1 MFKKI
6 LIANRGEIA
15 CRVMETAAKLGI
27 KTVAVYSEADA
38 GARHVEMADEAVL
51 IGPPEVSLSY
61 LKADTILDVAKQT
74 GAEAIHPG
82 YGFLSENAAFA
93 EKCEAAGVVF
103 IGPPAK
109 AIRAMGLKDAA
120 KALMV
125 KAGVPVVPGYHGEA
139 QDADLLAKEAE
150 KIGYPVLIKAVA
162 GGGGKGMRSVYSAA
176 EFPAALA
183 SAMREGQSAFGDAR
197 VLIEKFLT
205 KPRHIEIQVFADSHG
220 NAVHLFERDCSLQ
233 RRHQKV
239 IEEAPAPD
247 MPDAMREA
255 MGAAAVA
262 AAKAIGYVGA
272 GTIEFIADVSDG
284 LKQDA
289 FYFMEMNT
297 RLQVEHPVTEMIT
310 GQDLVEWQLLVAAG
324 GKLPC
329 TQEELSISGHAFEV
343 RLYAEDPAND
353 FLPATGQLLRLRPP
367 KASTSVRIDTGVRQG
382 DTVSPFYDPMIAKLI
397 VWGEN
402 RDVALQKLGAALA
415 DYQVAG
421 VATNLDF
428 LSKIATHPSFAAK
441 DLDTGFIERFK
452 DDLIPEPVEPTDE
465 DIALAVLHIVLE
477 RKKAHFAARGATNDP
492 YSPWDDMTAW
502 RLNGAGHDDFRFRI
516 NETDLPV
523 HVIYEG
529 GGFLLQLPSGMM
541 EAEAEHA
548 ADGSLLAN
556 LAGHKFDAAVVTSGP
571 KVIVMA
577 AGRQVVLQLV
587 VDDFDASGADSG
599 AGAIT
604 APMPGKIIQIFTSM
618 GAAVSKGDPLVV
630 LEAMKME
637 HTLTAFVDG
646 VIEDIFHEVGDQ
658 VDEGTIL
665 VRMEESEEAS

>member
-15 CRVMETAAKLGI
+15 CRVMETAARLGI
-27 KTVAVYSEADA
+27 KTVAVYSEADS

-51 IGPPEVSLSY
+51 IGSAEVSESY
-61 LKADTILDVAKQT
+61 LKADKILDVARQT

-82 YGFLSENAAFA
+82 YGFLSENAGFA
-93 EKCEAAGVVF
+93 EKCAKAGVVF
-103 IGPPAK
+103 IGPPAD

-125 KAGVPVVPGYHGEA
+125 EAGVPVVPGYHGEG
-139 QDADLLAKEAE
+139 QDPDMLAAEAE

-162 GGGGKGMRSVYSAA
+162 GGGGKGMRSVNSAK

-183 SAMREGQSAFGDAR
+183 SAQREGQSAFGDAR

-247 MPDAMREA
+247 MPDAMRDA

-284 LKQDA
+284 LKEDA

-310 GQDLVEWQLLVAAG
+310 GQDLVEWQLKVAAG
-324 GKLPC
+324 SELPC
-329 TQEELSISGHAFEV
+329 AQEDLSISGHAFEV
-343 RLYAEDPAND
+343 RLYAEDPSND
-353 FLPATGQLLRLRPP
+353 FLPATGNLLRLRPP
-367 KASTSVRIDTGVRQG
+367 RASETVRIDTGVREG
-382 DTVSPFYDPMIAKLI
+382 DTVTPFYDPMIAKLI
-397 VWGEN
+397 VWDEN
-402 RDVALQKLGAALA
+402 RDDALQKLTAALN
-415 DYQVAG
+415 DYQIAG
-421 VATNLDF
+421 VTTNLDF
-428 LSKIATHPSFAAK
+428 LGKIAGHPAFAAK
-441 DLDTGFIERFK
+441 DLDTGFIERFRE
-452 DDLIPEPVEPTDE
+452 DLIPAKAQPTDQ
-465 DIALAVLHIVLE
+465 DIALAALHILLE
-477 RKKAHFAARGATNDP
+477 RNRDHAALRSMTSDP
-492 YSPWDDMTAW
+492 YSPWDSMEAW
-502 RLNGAGHDDFRFRI
+502 RLNDEGHDDFIFNI
-516 NETDLPV
+516 NDEEIAV
-523 HVIYEG
+523 HVIYQN
-529 GGFLLQLPSGMM
+529 GGFRVKLPSAEF
-541 EAEAEHA
+541 EATAYLSD
-548 ADGSLLAN
+548 DGNLDAN
-556 LAGHKFDAAVVTSGP
+556 IGGHKFTAAIVLNGP
-571 KVIVMA
+571 KVTVLNQ
-577 AGRQVVLQLV
+577 GRQVEFLRV
-587 VDDFDASGADSG
+587 VDDFDNMAVDSG

-604 APMPGKIIQIFTSM
+604 APMPGKVIQIFTTA
-618 GAAVSKGDPLVV
+618 GATVSRGDPLVV

-637 HTLTAFVDG
+637 HTLTALADG
-646 VIEDIFHEVGDQ
+646 VVGEIYHEVGDQ
-658 VDEGTIL
+658 VDDGTVL
-665 VRMEESEEAS
+665 VRMEESEEV